1 MINETVAKYIGESS
15 TPTDNAEKSLANL
28 ITRYK
33 DNGDSDRLE
42 MAQGIMDHFKK
53 EGSFSPKQAKWI
65 ANNFKNSDK

>member
-15 TPTDNAEKSLANL
+15 TSTDNAEKSLANL
-28 ITRYK
+28 IKRYK

-53 EGSFSPKQAKWI
+53 EGSFSPDQAKWI
-65 ANNFKNSDK
+65 ANNFK